1 VTSFVLDASIAA
13 KWILPGQNEPLR
25 PEAYRVLDGYAA
37 SEFGLL
43 VPDVFWGECGNI
55 LWKAVRQQRL
65 SRSDAEFA
73 LAGMLRRDFPTF
85 PSTPLLPEALPLAF
99 NYDCAVYDCLYVALA
114 VQSETQLITADERL
128 VNAMSSRLPV
138 KWLGVFSAM

>member
-1 VTSFVLDASIAA
+1 MTSFVLDASVAA

-65 SRSDAEFA
+65 SRADAEFA
-73 LAGMLRRDFPTF
+73 LSG
-85 PSTPLLPEALPLAF
+85 
-99 NYDCAVYDCLYVALA
+99 LYVALA